1 MKSSTTSWWPATCL
15 PRSRTQSLQ
24 KTKPYMRWRLNV
36 ISRSFGWTQKSR
48 IANIFRSMLLWGI
61 TQLRSRV
68 SWTPL
73 NHCLRPWGSTILC
86 RKNFVFC
93 FFAVKFNKKLTWHSL
108 ESAIAQTCCSL
119 SSYLHVLPIQ
129 FNSTKRCHSSHL
141 YLASQLP
148 PCTKR
153 ACTRVPSRV
162 AQTNHRV
169 MDAPNG
175 QGNQGLLSHHL
186 YYWSNGLSRWWR
198 DTTEHRTTSALTPEA
213 RVLYW
218 PLPIQRLQNN

>member
-1 MKSSTTSWWPATCL
+1 MTSSTTSWWPATCL

-36 ISRSFGWTQKSR
+36 ILRSFGWTLKSR

-93 FFAVKFNKKLTWHSL
+93 FFAVKFNKKLLNDMTFAWKCYSPDNARHAVL
-108 ESAIAQTCCSL
+108 
-119 SSYLHVLPIQ
+119 YLHTYTSYQ
-129 FNSTKRCHSSHL
+129 FNSI
-141 YLASQLP
+141 QLNAATP
-148 PCTKR
+148 AIHGRKIVVNFT
-153 ACTRVPSRV
+153 VYYE
-162 AQTNHRV
+162 
-169 MDAPNG
+169 G
-175 QGNQGLLSHHL
+175 IQG
-186 YYWSNGLSRWWR
+186 
-198 DTTEHRTTSALTPEA
+198 E
-213 RVLYW
+213 
-218 PLPIQRLQNN
+218 